1 MITSNMALF
10 MMNIVVH
17 LRLLKINHRYFMN
30 AQKLLRLFRYIAIA
44 EGVSYLALLG
54 IAMPL
59 KYLSGN
65 LLVIK
70 YLGWVHGLLFI
81 LFCTFLAFVKFK
93 MNWTILKSLR
103 AFVASLLPFG
113 TFIFDKEIKQEIKQF

>member
-1 MITSNMALF
+1 
-10 MMNIVVH
+10 
-17 LRLLKINHRYFMN
+17 MN